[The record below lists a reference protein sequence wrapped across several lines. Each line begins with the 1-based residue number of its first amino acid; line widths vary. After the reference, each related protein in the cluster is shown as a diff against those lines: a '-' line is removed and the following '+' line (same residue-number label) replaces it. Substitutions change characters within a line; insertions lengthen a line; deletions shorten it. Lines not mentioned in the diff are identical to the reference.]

1 MNDEENL
8 RYSEM
13 LSGRKFDEVFDD
25 LGKLNPKDRAI
36 VLAFSVELGRLL
48 FLHETG
54 QKIDLVWSE
63 RDSRFVELFDQRGQ
77 PTHRERLCI
86 FFCLFLLDHALDLL
100 EERNAL

>member
-54 QKIDLVWSE
+54 
-63 RDSRFVELFDQRGQ
+63 
-77 PTHRERLCI
+77 
-86 FFCLFLLDHALDLL
+86 
-100 EERNAL
+100 